1 VISSNIIAPSARPAI
16 ARGRRVIRF
25 AIPVGFVI
33 ATLVAATLTLPW
45 FKLGRPAFIHHYA
58 SAPGIAF
65 GNVVGVPL
73 SAVPA
78 SNDVTQFTI
87 RSLLTLAQAL
97 PPEAVTGDAHHL
109 VIMEP
114 VLIASGGK
122 LIISGSGSITLKR
135 GSYIEVATGG
145 VLDLRGITVRATGAT
160 NDRGFLIDV
169 GGTMRLDH
177 DRLVGLGRVATLATG
192 VSFVATTGDS
202 SITHCTI
209 TDGLNGV
216 YGLRSSRLLIADN
229 SILASRLDGIRLQSM
244 GPDLV
249 VERNNVQSSGLDGL
263 SLSGDQSAAA
273 IRHNVV
279 LNSVRYGFL
288 DYNSSGSLR
297 LFANRFI
304 GSYDGVVVNSTRY
317 IAMRANEVSGAQRF
331 AVRLSGNSQH
341 VDIAANQI
349 SDSAV
354 GVYISGGPRFN
365 RILLNEFSSNG
376 EDVRIRANSPGNAV
390 RPVPR
395 RSELESV

>member
-177 DRLVGLGRVATLATG
+177 DRLVGLGRVATLA
-192 VSFVATTGDS
+192 
-202 SITHCTI
+202 TI